1 MTAAAR
7 ECGTKPTDNQP
18 LSQSELAA
26 IRAAEAAEAARAVT
40 ISTVWPGDRP
50 RCGNDKHKPRPDRR

>member
-1 MTAAAR
+1 MADRNSIIEKIRA
-7 ECGTKPTDNQP
+7 
-18 LSQSELAA
+18 LLAKT
-26 IRAAEAAEAARAVT
+26 IENGAAEAAEAARAVT

>member
-26 IRAAEAAEAARAVT
+26 AAIRIAAEAARAVT
-40 ISTVWPGDRP
+40 LADVWPGDRP